1 MAKEELYITRVEWN
15 QLMKKI
21 EYLEEYVRNT
31 MRKGTQ
37 PKWIKPAE
45 AMELIGCRLTTLNKL
60 RLSGRLHWRYAG
72 NGRCVMLLRTS
83 CEKYIIDNSTV
94 FERGEKKS

>member
-1 MAKEELYITRVEWN
+1 MSDGIYITKTDFN

-21 EYLEEYVRNT
+21 DSLEEYIRNS

-45 AMELIGCRLTTLNKL
+45 AMELIGCKSTTLKRL
-60 RLSGRLHWRYAG
+60 RLSGRIHWRYAG
-72 NGRCVMLLRTS
+72 NGRCVMLLRSS
-83 CEKYIIDNSTV
+83 CEKYIMDNSTV
-94 FERGEKKS
+94 FERSSG